1 MYLGQ
6 THPTTLH
13 GGDHTVKKFLSI
25 VASATLLGSGLV
37 AGTATSA
44 SADCG
49 DYPSCIDTDT
59 IASAL
64 NNPREGNVARVEAKV
79 VANSDRR
86 PTGKIIFTYKK
97 KSNGDVV
104 DVFRRD
110 YDGGREEYAFGGLPQ
125 GRYKVIAQFRGDWRF
140 ENSRDTF
147 EQRVRP
153 AA

>member
-13 GGDHTVKKFLSI
+13 GGDHTVKKFASI

-37 AGTATSA
+37 AATATSA

-49 DYPSCIDTDT
+49 DYPSCIDTQT
-59 IASAL
+59 RASAL

-79 VANSDRR
+79 LANSARR
-86 PTGKIIFTYKK
+86 PSGKIIFTYRR
-97 KSNGDVV
+97 KSNNTIV

-110 YDGGREEYAFGGLPQ
+110 YDGGTEQYAFGGLPK

-147 EQRVRP
+147 SQRVRP